1 MDESQERLIR
11 VTIGQLARQL
21 HELVTC
27 TGALHAVVNNSLG
40 LSDTSRT
47 LLGDVAKE
55 LAELDASVMHVIA
68 AFPPEDP
75 SNGSA

>member
-27 TGALHAVVNNSLG
+27 TGALHAVVNNSVG
-40 LSDTSRT
+40 LSDASRT
-47 LLGDVAKE
+47 LLDDVAKE
-55 LAELDASVMHVIA
+55 LVELDASIMRVIE

-75 SNGSA
+75 SSGSA